1 MTKVAAG
8 SAVLLCTFGLLAG
21 CAHTAYVRGVAG
33 ADAGEPPPQGGSICI
48 ALHPEGPESELDGE
62 ITEKIG
68 RLLVRK
74 GFALTHSSEADYF
87 LFFEF
92 ERKSL
97 MTRVRL
103 EPLGGVRTGIH
114 TTHQEGPF
122 DLTLSL
128 RLVEAGLYHEKGL
141 EEFVWVGGAVLSE
154 VPTESPKFVDL
165 LLVAAMKQFPKDTGA
180 TLKTRIGLYD
190 SDAKRL
196 RR

>member
-8 SAVLLCTFGLLAG
+8 FAVLLFTFSLLAG

-33 ADAGEPPPQGGSICI
+33 TDGAEPPIPGASVCV
-48 ALHPEGPESELDGE
+48 ALAPEAPESELDEE
-62 ITEKIG
+62 INQKIG
-68 RLLVRK
+68 LLLVRR
-74 GFALTHSSEADYF
+74 GYSLTHSSDADYF

-128 RLVEAGLYHEKGL
+128 RLVETGIYHEKGL

-165 LLVAAMKQFPKDTGA
+165 LLIAAMKQFPRDTGA
-180 TLKTRIGLYD
+180 TLKTKIGLYD
-190 SDAKRL
+190 SDAKIL

>member
-1 MTKVAAG
+1 MTRVAAG
-8 SAVLLCTFGLLAG
+8 FAILLCTFSLLAG

-33 ADAGEPPPQGGSICI
+33 AEGLEPPRPGASICV
-48 ALHPEGPESELDGE
+48 ALAPEGPESSLDEE

-68 RLLVRK
+68 LLLVHR
-74 GFALTHSSEADYF
+74 GYTLTHSSNADYF

-92 ERKSL
+92 ECKSL

-114 TTHQEGPF
+114 TAHQEGPF

-128 RLVEAGLYHEKGL
+128 RLVETGLYHEKGL

-165 LLVAAMKQFPKDTGA
+165 LLIAAMKQFPKDTGT
-180 TLKTRIGLYD
+180 TLKTKIGLYD
-190 SDAKRL
+190 ADAKSL